1 PPSSISSVTIDPQPI
16 ACTHGGVDGLY
27 IPARH
32 FVIRRGTSEQD
43 QGQQATQSLHQRF
56 SYHEFHSLKPP

>member
-1 PPSSISSVTIDPQPI
+1 M
-16 ACTHGGVDGLY
+16 VDGLY